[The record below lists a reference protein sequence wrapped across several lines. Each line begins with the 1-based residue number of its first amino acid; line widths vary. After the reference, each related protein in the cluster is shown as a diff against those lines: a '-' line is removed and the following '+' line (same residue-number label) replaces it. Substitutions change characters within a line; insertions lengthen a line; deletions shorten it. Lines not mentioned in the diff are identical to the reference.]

1 MTKTIQFAK
10 FGSIDPKKVKTAV
23 YNRIDFELPEWLWDK
38 IDSSF
43 GECWNEEIGLR
54 GWVHEGQI
62 EKFIHKKLHNEN
74 IIFDYSKIERIVK
87 IIYDYIEMSGG
98 FLDD

>member
-10 FGSIDPKKVKTAV
+10 SGSIDPEKVKTAV
-23 YNRIDFELPEWLWDK
+23 YNRIDFDLPEWLWDK

-54 GWVHEGQI
+54 GWVHEGQM
-62 EKFIHKKLHNEN
+62 EKFIYKKLQDES
-74 IIFDYSKIERIVK
+74 ILFDYVKIERIVK